1 MAIFE
6 SETMSMALGLLTA
19 ILAGAVL
26 VRLLMVM
33 TAFVKFV
40 FDHRCSLCL
49 DYFDLLYQSGS
60 AYKRSEGKKK
70 KFNRMFCIFI
80 NCPHFFML

>member
-49 DYFDLLYQSGS
+49 DYFDLRDQK
-60 AYKRSEGKKK
+60 AKKK
-70 KFNRMFCIFI
+70 NLTECFVF
-80 NCPHFFML
+80 L